1 MQLFNTL
8 SAISA
13 LISLVAA
20 APQIGVPFGLVTI
33 RSGTA
38 VHNAG
43 LTADASNNIQIGGSN
58 ENYLTFNFT
67 EDYHITSNGLFL
79 TVVNGQFVLGTNPIL
94 FTTDDNDYLICNNDP
109 TVGYLAVRGTDGFTL
124 DIVNPARDYTAQTIP
139 VALRAFYRIQPSVAP
154 VNTSTPTAVPTVAP
168 QNISITPTGTPNSS
182 ISCGPLDNNC
192 NSTISGLPQVNA
204 AQQTALGL
212 GAIVVGAAGALLL

>member
-1 MQLFNTL
+1 MQLFNTF
-8 SAISA
+8 SAFSA
-13 LISLVAA
+13 FISLAA
-20 APQIGVPFGLVTI
+20 ARPQVGVPFGLITI

-43 LTADASNNIQIGGSN
+43 LSADASNNIQIGGSN

-79 TVVNGQFVLGTNPIL
+79 TVANGQFVLGTNPTL

-109 TVGYLAVRGTDGFTL
+109 TVGYLAVRGTDGFML
-124 DIVNPARDYTAQTIP
+124 DIVNPARTYTVQTIP
-139 VALRAFYRIQPSVAP
+139 VALRAFYRPQSSDAP
-154 VNTSTPTAVPTVAP
+154 LNTSTPTAVPTLAP
-168 QNISITPTGTPNSS
+168 QNISVTPTGSPNLST
-182 ISCGPLDNNC
+182 SCGPLENC
-192 NSTISGLPQVNA
+192 NTTFTGLPQVNA

-212 GAIVVGAAGALLL
+212 GALVVGAAGALLL